1 MGNELVIPFPNHMDY
16 DKNENKTEGNN
27 TRIFYKKDKIA
38 EFGKNPEILISI
50 RPNPNS
56 DTSELIYDGNYQ
68 F

>member
-1 MGNELVIPFPNHMDY
+1 MDY